1 MIPVHTF
8 LYRREENCIFVSTQ
22 QSPQVPGSVARATS
36 IYKHKHASLR
46 YTRTPYL
53 PHDTLDYLISA
64 YEATVPAGRQALI
77 KTDLSIAIPPNT
89 YARIAPRSGLAVKK
103 MIDCG
108 AGVVDYDYRGPVGVV
123 LFNHGTEDFK
133 VNKGDR
139 VAQLILERICMAD
152 IEEVRLCGC
161 GKTCIYSTTV
171 VGYRNIS
178 LIYLPK
184 SGICRTFRNKSIGS
198 G

>member
-1 MIPVHTF
+1 MRV
-8 LYRREENCIFVSTQ
+8 YYFVL
-22 QSPQVPGSVARATS
+22 
-36 IYKHKHASLR
+36 ICSL
-46 YTRTPYL
+46 
-53 PHDTLDYLISA
+53 SA

-123 LFNHGTEDFK
+123 LFNHGSEDFK

-152 IEEVRLCGC
+152 IEEVRSGLDLSLLDVLRSLRQRPDSNERFAGEAFHK
-161 GKTCIYSTTV
+161 KTKRLGNRVGFANKMLYVVDQENGGIRRSTF
-171 VGYRNIS
+171 
-178 LIYLPK
+178 LFLLLWAK
-184 SGICRTFRNKSIGS
+184 
-198 G
+198 